1 MAAVERTQRAIPG
14 EVTLSSAEKVLWPQA
29 GFTKRDLAD
38 YYQAVADRLL
48 PWLRERPLTL
58 KVFAKGVAQDG
69 FFMKNAPKHTPD
81 WIATERVWSPSSNR
95 EVDYLLVRT
104 PGDLRWLAQQN
115 AVELH
120 PWFSRVDSP
129 DKPDLMA
136 FDLDPSG
143 DDPPV
148 WQAALWLREV
158 LDELGIASMVKT
170 SGKRGLHVYVPV
182 ERRYEHG
189 WLRGLALGISE
200 AVADRHPEALT
211 VEMRK
216 ERRQGRLLMDWSRP
230 GPAQTLVAAWS
241 PRAHPA
247 GTVSMPLTW
256 DEVGADLDVTAF
268 TLRTALDRP
277 DHWAEPLPPQR
288 LEKAREQL
296 CAEGYACEDRNPR
309 GDANRKT

>member
-1 MAAVERTQRAIPG
+1 MPAAGKSQDD
-14 EVTLSSAEKVLWPQA
+14 VTLSSPDKLLWPEA

-38 YYQAVADRLL
+38 YYAAVADRLL

-58 KVFAKGVAQDG
+58 KVFSRGVDHEG

-81 WIATERVWSPSSNR
+81 WIATERVWSPSSDR
-95 EVDYLLVRT
+95 DVDYLLVRT
-104 PGDLRWLAQQN
+104 PLDLRWLAQQN

-120 PWFSRVDSP
+120 PWFSRVDRP

-136 FDLDPSG
+136 FDLDPGG
-143 DDPPV
+143 DEPPV
-148 WQAALWLREV
+148 WRAALWLKEV

-182 ERRYEHG
+182 ERRYDHPY
-189 WLRGLALGISE
+189 LRGLALGVSQ
-200 AVADRHPEALT
+200 AVADRHPDELT
-211 VEMRK
+211 TEMRK
-216 ERRQGRLLMDWSRP
+216 ERRHGRLLMDWSRP

-247 GTVSMPLTW
+247 GTVSTPLTW
-256 DEVGADLDVTAF
+256 DEVGPDLDVTAF

-277 DHWAEPLPPQR
+277 DHWVEPLPPQR

-296 CAEGYACEDRNPR
+296 CADGYGCEDRNPR
-309 GDANRKT
+309 GDANRKS